1 VSFRRASTFHN
12 SSLAAED
19 RTDKKTLKELPND
32 TGENENCGLG

>member
-1 VSFRRASTFHN
+1 MSFRRASTFHN